1 MNGITGF
8 RLRHQPYRRDDAA
21 VAAALPPP
29 LLERGPRYR
38 VLEKLKDLGG
48 EFRSMSE
55 DEYGAWIEALPCD
68 EFIELMSAVLGWQEK
83 SDYAGL

>member
-1 MNGITGF
+1 M
-8 RLRHQPYRRDDAA
+8 
-21 VAAALPPP
+21 
-29 LLERGPRYR
+29 
-38 VLEKLKDLGG
+38 GG